1 MIIIAIGANL
11 ESPEHGLPLQ
21 TCKKALSRLEELG
34 VEIVK
39 QSRWLKTAPVP
50 ISDAPWYVNAV
61 AQIQT
66 DLAPDELLELLHDI
80 ENEFGR
86 VRPFIN
92 APRILDLD
100 IIAYNDFVSS
110 SEDHLII
117 PHPRMHERAFVLL
130 PLLDIDE
137 DWRHP
142 VTDKTAK
149 ELSLTIPVDQETIEY
164 SDSSSEN
171 KATNSGEVF

>member
-11 ESPEHGLPLQ
+11 ESPKYGLPLQ
-21 TCKKALSRLEELG
+21 TCKQALIRLEELG

-61 AQIQT
+61 AQIKT
-66 DLAPDELLELLHDI
+66 DLDPNELLNLLHRI
-80 ENEFGR
+80 EDEFGR
-86 VRPFIN
+86 VRPFVN

-100 IIAYNDFVSS
+100 LIAYDDFISTPG
-110 SEDHLII
+110 DHLIV

-137 DWRHP
+137 GWLHP
-142 VTDKTAK
+142 IMEKTAK
-149 ELSLTIPVDQETIEY
+149 ELSTAIPVDQETIEY
-164 SDSSSEN
+164 SDNSSEN
-171 KATNSGEVF
+171 

>member
-11 ESPEHGLPLQ
+11 ESPKYGLPLQ
-21 TCKKALSRLEELG
+21 TCKQALIRLEELG

-61 AQIQT
+61 AQIKT
-66 DLAPDELLELLHDI
+66 DLGPNELLNLLHRI
-80 ENEFGR
+80 EDEFGR
-86 VRPFIN
+86 VRPFVN

-100 IIAYNDFVSS
+100 LIAYDDFISAPG
-110 SEDHLII
+110 DHLIV

-137 DWRHP
+137 GWLHP
-142 VTDKTAK
+142 IMGKTAK
-149 ELSLTIPVDQETIEY
+149 ELSTAIPVDQETIEY
-164 SDSSSEN
+164 SDNSSEN
-171 KATNSGEVF
+171 

>member
-11 ESPEHGLPLQ
+11 ESPKYGLPLQ
-21 TCKKALSRLEELG
+21 TCQKALSRLEELG

-50 ISDAPWYVNAV
+50 VSDAPWYVNAV
-61 AQIQT
+61 AQIKT
-66 DLAPDELLELLHDI
+66 DLKPDELLKLLHSI

-100 IIAYNDFVSS
+100 IIAYNDFISS
-110 SEDHLII
+110 PGDHLVV

-130 PLLDIDE
+130 PLMDIDE
-137 DWRHP
+137 DWLHP
-142 VTDKTAK
+142 VIGKTAK
-149 ELSLTIPVDQETIEY
+149 ELSLSIPVDQETTEY
-164 SDSSSEN
+164 SDSSMEN
-171 KATNSGEVF
+171 

>member
-11 ESPEHGLPLQ
+11 KSPEYGLPLQ

-61 AQIQT
+61 AQIKT
-66 DLAPDELLELLHDI
+66 DLTPNELLELLHGI
-80 ENEFGR
+80 EDEFGR
-86 VRPFIN
+86 VRPFVN

-100 IIAYNDFVSS
+100 LIAYNDFISAPG
-110 SEDHLII
+110 DHLVV

-137 DWRHP
+137 DWFHP
-142 VTDKTAK
+142 VIGKTAK
-149 ELSLTIPVDQETIEY
+149 ELSLSIPVDQETIEY
-164 SDSSSEN
+164 SDHSSEN
-171 KATNSGEVF
+171 

>member
-11 ESPEHGLPLQ
+11 ESPQYGLPLQ
-21 TCKKALSRLEELG
+21 TCMKALSRLDELG
-34 VEIVK
+34 IEVVK

-61 AQIQT
+61 AQIKT
-66 DLAPDELLELLHDI
+66 DLKPDDLLELLHGV

-86 VRPFIN
+86 VRPYIN

-110 SEDHLII
+110 TGDHLIV

-130 PLLDIDE
+130 PLMDIDE
-137 DWRHP
+137 NWVHP
-142 VTDKTAK
+142 VLGQTVK
-149 ELSLTIPVDQETIEY
+149 EMSQSIPFDQETIEY
-164 SDSSSEN
+164 SDKGSEN
-171 KATNSGEVF
+171 